1 MVFGKN
7 SDIETVLLSGDYI
20 YTARHS
26 SNVRVFVSKPPSTL
40 AELVAPLSE
49 QEFLE
54 LLRKRKLT
62 LIRGA
67 GGGRY
72 SALLNWPS
80 LLDMIRRGDHP
91 TSLAEFRLL
100 KDSMWVPPDNWL
112 RRNKSGD
119 GTEVDTAK
127 ILGYM
132 STGFSLV
139 VTTIEKHAPHLKML
153 CGNIRAALRE
163 QIKMG
168 VIVTTGTG
176 GAYKL
181 HYDQEDL
188 IILQV
193 EGKKRWKIF
202 GPPVVNPIAGA
213 AQNPP
218 PEDTLLL
225 DELLEEGDFLFVPA
239 GHWHRCENQSDR
251 SLHLGIFFQPPRGVD
266 VIKAL
271 TSQLLEDD
279 QFRMPLTRLG
289 DVGDLAAIEEG
300 IKARAMERIRNLDLR
315 AFFADFERK

>member
-1 MVFGKN
+1 VTN
-7 SDIETVLLSGDYI
+7 
-20 YTARHS
+20 
-26 SNVRVFVSKPPSTL
+26 PPSTL

-49 QEFLE
+49 DEFLK
-54 LLRKRKLT
+54 LLRERKLT
-62 LIRGA
+62 LLRGV
-67 GGGRY
+67 GTGRY

-91 TSLAEFRLL
+91 ASLAEFRLL

-127 ILGYM
+127 ILSYM

-139 VTTIEKHAPHLKML
+139 VTTIEKHAAHLKTL
-153 CGNIRAALRE
+153 CANIRSALRE

-168 VIVTTGTG
+168 VIVTTGKG

-181 HYDQEDL
+181 HYDPEDL

-202 GPPVVNPIAGA
+202 GPPVVNPLQGA

-218 PEDTLLL
+218 PEDKLLF
-225 DELLEEGDFLFVPA
+225 DEFLEEGDFLFVPA
-239 GHWHRCENQSDR
+239 GNWHRCENQSER

-271 TSQLLEDD
+271 TSKLLDD
-279 QFRMPLTRLG
+279 DKFRVPLTRLE
-289 DVGDLAAIEEG
+289 DVNDLAAVEDD
-300 IKARAMERIRNLDLR
+300 IKARAMERIRNLDLK
-315 AFFADFERK
+315 AFFSDFERQ